1 MPPPHNSL
9 QSCQSPGCQFG
20 CKAGTVGAGEGD
32 EEGAGEGDEVLGRS
46 IGRDVAADST
56 ILPFNVVPP
65 CTFAWKAA
73 TEATGMDTLST
84 TLPASMLTLTSD
96 SSI

>member
-20 CKAGTVGAGEGD
+20 CKAGTVGAGVV
-32 EEGAGEGDEVLGRS
+32 GAGEEGDAVLGGL
-46 IGRDVAADST
+46 IGRVVVADST

-65 CTFAWKAA
+65 CTFAWKVAK
-73 TEATGMDTLST
+73 EATGIDTLST
-84 TLPASMLTLTSD
+84 TLPASMLTVTSD
-96 SSI
+96 SPI